1 MSIEEQCPW
10 HKKVCPVYVKMSSS
24 DDNHKMNAPQHAEVT
39 VQKDDG
45 DLEVISKMNPVI
57 ADIARHLNDPVQ
69 TKAMAD
75 FARGKLSYAE
85 MRGLCG

>member
-1 MSIEEQCPW
+1 MFVN
-10 HKKVCPVYVKMSSS
+10 KKKCHGIVKMSSS
-24 DDNHKMNAPQHAEVT
+24 ADKHKMNAPQHAEVT

-45 DLEVISKMNPVI
+45 DLEVISKMNPDI
-57 ADIARHLNDPVQ
+57 ADIARRLDDPVQ